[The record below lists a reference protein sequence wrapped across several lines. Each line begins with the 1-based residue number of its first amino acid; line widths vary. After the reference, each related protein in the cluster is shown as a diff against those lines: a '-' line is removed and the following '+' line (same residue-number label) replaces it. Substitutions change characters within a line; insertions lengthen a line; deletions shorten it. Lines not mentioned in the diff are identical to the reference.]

1 MGSDNNT
8 ISRLF
13 SDDEQDF
20 GGDRK
25 KTRLEDFAQKYEGF
39 TLERGNTATFW
50 CELLQI
56 IQEKYANIEEIKN
69 LNVFAETNFEEQVND
84 GSVKWVDAHIH
95 CSKTLIEQKKSTV
108 SLDEKIQQSDGEWLT
123 PYEQALR
130 YTRPMGNSE
139 KPDFI
144 VTSNFREIWVYDER
158 TRESIA
164 RGPIKL
170 KVSELEK
177 DRNWEYLRV
186 LLEPSE
192 QHKEVIKREKLSQE
206 AGIFVSKLRNKF
218 WDLYQAT
225 YGNDWKWDDLNK
237 LSVRLV
243 FCAFAERCGLF
254 GEDTFS
260 HYLNRY
266 LSDPSELGIRL
277 QDLFEVLNT
286 PENSRGLIV
295 DELNNF
301 PYVNGGLFKEKIK
314 IPRFDT
320 EAIFLLINEGCK
332 KFDWSSIN
340 PAIFGSIFEGT
351 LSVQDRREHGMHY
364 TSEKNIKRV
373 INPLFMDDLRDE
385 FREANGKESKQE
397 RVQDLLYL
405 RDKIGDLVFLDP
417 ACGSGN
423 FLTVTYAELRAL
435 ESDIMHEL
443 AKDELGVIA
452 KWRRELPKDEYIEKL
467 RSRIKLENFYGI
479 EINGFAC
486 EVARTALWMAEV
498 LANMRFKVGDQEVKY
513 LPLNDMSKNIVNQN
527 AIGYIDDDG
536 YIRIT
541 DWGEIVDKDR
551 LSYIIGNPPFSGSSN
566 VGKETKLLLKSLYS
580 KEKGTFGSLDLVCAW
595 FYKAMRMVQETSIR
609 VAFVSTSTISRGTQ
623 VSALWGVLLKR
634 FRYEIDFCYQRFPW
648 GNDETKRENNSANV
662 NVIIIGF
669 SANANQNHRKH
680 YIYEV
685 SREKRSDRRCLVDS
699 INCYLTEG
707 NSVIVEPRSTCLS
720 NVPTCRRGVE
730 RHDGNWLLVN
740 ESTKGD
746 FEEKYLRQMVG
757 GSTLYSGKNRWCLWL
772 KDYSY
777 EELKSIPKIYQR
789 LLNCAMYR
797 SGSSRAGTLKYADF
811 PHLFLTDWE
820 DTGEGFYAYSA
831 LTLKT
836 DPIPIVFVKGGIPE
850 ASIAVIDSTLSSKD
864 YCILSSK
871 VYTVWANILA
881 QSMEN
886 GGKTLSI
893 VQIYNTFIFLEPH
906 DEAQK
911 ETFTRLQKELL
922 SIYDNAESIDKLYK
936 SNDPHWRSVLNEIND
951 NVYKLYGFLHEDG
964 SRFTDDEVFAGLLKL
979 YQKRVEELEVKV

>member
-25 KTRLEDFAQKYEGF
+25 KTRLEEFAERYEGY
-39 TLERGNTATFW
+39 TLERGNTEGFW
-50 CELLQI
+50 RELLGI
-56 IQEKYANIEEIKN
+56 IQEKYSNIEEIKS
-69 LNVFAETNFEEQVND
+69 LNVYTETSFEDKVDVD
-84 GSVKWVDAHIH
+84 GSVKWVDGKIH
-95 CSKTLIEQKKSTV
+95 CSKTMIEQKNSSI
-108 SLDEKIQQSDGEWLT
+108 SLDEKIRQSDGEWLT
-123 PYEQALR
+123 AYEQASR
-130 YTRPMGNSE
+130 YVRPLGNSE

-144 VTSNFREIWVYDER
+144 VTSNFHEIWIYDER
-158 TRESIA
+158 TQVAKSKGA
-164 RGPIKL
+164 LKL

-192 QHKEVIKREKLSQE
+192 QHKEVTKREKLSQE
-206 AGIFVSKLRNKF
+206 AGILVGKLRSKF

-225 YGNDWKWDDLNK
+225 YGDDWKWDDLNK

-320 EAIFLLINEGCK
+320 EAIFLLMNEGCK

-373 INPLFMDDLRDE
+373 INPLFMDDLREE
-385 FREANGKESKQE
+385 FREANSKESKQE

-443 AKDELGVIA
+443 ASDELGVIA

-467 RSRIKLENFYGI
+467 KSRIKLENFYGI

-513 LPLNDMSKNIVNQN
+513 LPLNDMSKNIVHQN
-527 AIGYIDDDG
+527 AIGYIDENG

-541 DWGEIVDKDR
+541 DWGEVVDKDR
-551 LSYIIGNPPFSGSSN
+551 LSYIIGNPPF
-566 VGKETKLLLKSLYS
+566 VGGTKVDDDTKSILTDLYMNDS
-580 KEKGTFGSLDLVCAW
+580 FKKLDLVCAW
-595 FYKAMRMVQETSIR
+595 IYKAVDFIQNTTIR
-609 VAFVSTSTISRGTQ
+609 CAFVATSAISFGVQ
-623 VSALWGVLLKR
+623 MSELWGGLLKG
-634 FRYEIDFCYQRFPW
+634 YSYDINFCYRVFPW
-648 GNDETKRENNSANV
+648 VLKTEKKTRDSASV
-662 NVIIIGF
+662 KVVIIGF
-669 SANANQNHRKH
+669 SSNCSSNHA
-680 YIYEV
+680 IYEV
-685 SREKRSDRRCLVDS
+685 ASSGGENDKKYSVQG
-699 INCYLTEG
+699 INCYLVEG
-707 NSVIVEPRSTCLS
+707 DNIIIEPQEEPLSAICRIKKGIVRS
-720 NVPTCRRGVE
+720 
-730 RHDGNWLLVN
+730 DGNWLMIG
-740 ESTKGD
+740 EKQISEFDK
-746 FEEKYLRQMVG
+746 KYLREIIN
-757 GSTLYSGKNRWCLWL
+757 GSSLYSGKKRYCLWL
-772 KDYSY
+772 KDYDL
-777 EELKSIPKIYQR
+777 EGLK
-789 LLNCAMYR
+789 
-797 SGSSRAGTLKYADF
+797 
-811 PHLFLTDWE
+811 E
-820 DTGEGFYAYSA
+820 
-831 LTLKT
+831 
-836 DPIPIVFVKGGIPE
+836 IPE
-850 ASIAVIDSTLSSKD
+850 I
-864 YCILSSK
+864 
-871 VYTVWANILA
+871 NI
-881 QSMEN
+881 
-886 GGKTLSI
+886 
-893 VQIYNTFIFLEPH
+893 
-906 DEAQK
+906 
-911 ETFTRLQKELL
+911 RLIQCSLF
-922 SIYDNAESIDKLYK
+922 S
-936 SNDPHWRSVLNEIND
+936 LNYSPLCVE
-951 NVYKLYGFLHEDG
+951 YG
-964 SRFTDDEVFAGLLKL
+964 
-979 YQKRVEELEVKV
+979 